1 MHEGG
6 QRAPGTGAADDIRPP
21 VDRIAAGP
29 HEGAHMGDVT
39 VLLQTAREGEPLA
52 MGRIFEV
59 LYPDLKRIAHGRLRY
74 RDDRLLLDTRA
85 LVNEAYLHLLQAERL
100 DAADRGH
107 FLAYAARVMRNLVVD
122 AVREQQAA
130 RRGGGL
136 QSFVTL
142 DTVALQAAGT
152 AGGEDEILRVHEA
165 LAELATVDERLV
177 RVIEMRYFVGLSN
190 QEIADSLGVTTRTV
204 ERDWEKARTFLYAAL
219 RRV

>member
-1 MHEGG
+1 
-6 QRAPGTGAADDIRPP
+6 
-21 VDRIAAGP
+21 
-29 HEGAHMGDVT
+29 MGDVT
-39 VLLQTAREGEPLA
+39 VLLQTAREGGPLE

-59 LYPDLKRIAHGRLRY
+59 LYPDLKRIAHARLRY
-74 RDDRLLLDTRA
+74 RDDRLLMDTRA
-85 LVNEAYLHLLQAERL
+85 LVNEAYLHLLDAQRL
-100 DAADRGH
+100 EARDRGH

-122 AVREQQAA
+122 TVREQQAQ

-142 DTVALQAAGT
+142 DTVALHDAGA

-165 LAELATVDERLV
+165 LDELATVDERLV
-177 RVIEMRYFVGLSN
+177 RVIEMRYFVGLPN

-219 RRV
+219 RGG